1 MSAYIEV
8 VKIHVVLSILDPVL
22 EEGTG
27 EVVELFLVEV
37 HPVLPHAGLDD
48 LAEVALLEVPVLV
61 DVIDVEQ
68 ELDLG
73 VVIRGRELGHRLYEL
88 ALGDVAAPVLVKDLE
103 YPLDKELILAGHD
116 LLEVLQVDLVL
127 VHPQVLGE
135 HGLEPL
141 RGLDADLGAP
151 GGGHDEAHQVVH
163 LDLGGGLR
171 DQNSDELG
179 GHAAS
184 GEYLGGGSDIVI
196 QTVQIII
203 NQ

>member
-1 MSAYIEV
+1 M
-8 VKIHVVLSILDPVL
+8 VLSILDPVL

-27 EVVELFLVEV
+27 QVVQLVLVEV

-48 LAEVALLEVPVLV
+48 LAEVALLEVAVLI
-61 DVIDVEQ
+61 DVVDVEQ

-73 VVIRGRELGHRLYEL
+73 VVICRRELGHGLDEL
-88 ALGDVAAPVLVKDLE
+88 SLGDVAAPVLVKDFE

-127 VHPQVLGE
+127 VHTQVVGE

-141 RGLDADLGAP
+141 RGLDADLGAS

-163 LDLGGGLR
+163 LDLGGRLR
-171 DQNSDELG
+171 DQHPDELG
-179 GHAAS
+179 GHTAS
-184 GEYLGGGSDIVI
+184 REDLGGGSDIVI
-196 QTVQIII
+196 QTVWMLI
-203 NQ
+203 NLT